1 MHIREEVK
9 NILLIGSAGKGKSIL
24 ANIVTGT
31 NEFEES
37 SSRIYG
43 TNKPK
48 SKEFEDEGIKYRII
62 DTLGISDSTITD
74 YATIVCTNFPDF
86 EDYKACERDHKI
98 FCEETKKFSEQL
110 ACTKII
116 YVDNLPAKG
125 RYQSIAKE
133 SIKESRNKLL
143 AHLQTFKKF
152 TDLNYLQDLVK
163 ERMKQ
168 RSMINAIGNT
178 FVLGGKAFII
188 SGILFLLAFL
198 PGAVMAACGL
208 MGVVVSDATATIN
221 ENKAHKKFDKY
232 LTADKERSINLE
244 NLQLKL
250 KEAVGKF
257 EEIHSSFEDLEYK
270 EKNIDRK
277 KIGIIKNVL
286 KKILGE
292 GINAD
297 MSLEVDNKIDPSI
310 CQKAVKV
317 VVEAFCKLVF
327 SPLPL
332 YYIQRDNKEI
342 ECRTSTQNM
351 EKIIK
356 S

>member
-62 DTLGISDSTITD
+62 DTLGISDSTID
-74 YATIVCTNFPDF
+74 YQRF
-86 EDYKACERDHKI
+86 KKI
-98 FCEETKKFSEQL
+98 HYWTE
-110 ACTKII
+110 KII
-116 YVDNLPAKG
+116 EIIENC
-125 RYQSIAKE
+125 KE
-133 SIKESRNKLL
+133 E
-143 AHLQTFKKF
+143 
-152 TDLNYLQDLVK
+152 VK